1 MTLSGVT
8 PFPPEFAAR
17 YRERGYWADRPL
29 IAHFLDAFDQFADR
43 VAVIDDT
50 GSYTYAELAGA
61 SQRVALNLLDLG
73 LRPGDRVVL
82 QLPNTRFFASLYFG
96 LQRIGAIPIM
106 ALPSHRYRELR
117 QFVGLSGAVAAAA
130 PAAAGETDFA
140 ELHRRV
146 SAEHPGLRLSILQG
160 GAASAPGRGAGST
173 PGGGAGSTPGRGAGG
188 APGRIGLEE
197 LHERRPARHSA
208 ADLPR
213 IAAGIDPCDPAVFQL
228 SGGTTGIPKLIP
240 RTHNDYAFNSR
251 LAVSVCDV
259 RAGDVLL
266 DALPI
271 AHNLPLAC
279 PGLQGFL
286 LSGATVYLSR
296 STKGPDVFAVID
308 RYRVTHMHVVPALL
322 IQWINHPAAGDFD
335 LGSVRVVQS
344 GGQRLQPE
352 TRLRAERVFRNVTV
366 QENFGMAEGLL
377 MFVRLDDPPE
387 VRLETVGRPICPDD
401 EVRLVDEDGAD
412 VPDGEIGELWAR
424 GPYTLRG
431 YYNAPEHNQRSFSP
445 DGFYR
450 SGDLMW
456 RHPTGNYVVAG
467 RTKDLIN
474 RGGEKISA
482 EEVENLILGHPAVL
496 NVACVPVPDPVLGER
511 MCACVMLRPGRRLT
525 LPALTEFLLAE
536 EMAKHKLPEQLA
548 TLDTLPLSP
557 VGKVAKKRLAE
568 MLADGTVVAERRGS
582 PEGVGR

>member
-1 MTLSGVT
+1 MTLPGVT

-17 YRERGYWADRPL
+17 YRARGYWADRPL
-29 IAHFLDAFDQFADR
+29 IAHFLDAFDQFAGR

-50 GSYTYAELAGA
+50 GSYTYAELADA

-73 LRPGDRVVL
+73 LQPGDRVVL

-96 LQRIGAIPIM
+96 LQRIGVIPIM

-130 PAAAGETDFA
+130 PATAGETDFA

-146 SAEHPGLRLSILQG
+146 SAEHPTLRLSILQG
-160 GAASAPGRGAGST
+160 GA
-173 PGGGAGSTPGRGAGG
+173 GG
-188 APGRIGLEE
+188 APGQIGLEE
-197 LHERRPARHSA
+197 LHERRPARHSP
-208 ADLPR
+208 ADLTR
-213 IAAGIDPCDPAVFQL
+213 IAAAIDPCDPAVFQL

-251 LAVSVCDV
+251 LAVSVCGV

-286 LSGATVYLSR
+286 LTGATVYLSR
-296 STKGPDVFAVID
+296 SIRGPDVFSVID
-308 RYRVTHMHVVPALL
+308 RHRVTHIHVVPALL

-352 TRLRAERVFRNVTV
+352 TRVRAERVFRNVTV

-412 VPDGEIGELWAR
+412 VPDGAIGELWAR

-431 YYNAPEHNQRSFSP
+431 YYNAPEHNRRSFSP

-456 RHPTGNYVVAG
+456 RHPSGNYVVAG

-511 MCACVMLRPGRRLT
+511 MCACVLLRPGRRLT
-525 LPALTEFLLAE
+525 LPELTEFLLAE
-536 EMAKHKLPEQLA
+536 EMARHKLPEQLA
-548 TLDTLPLSP
+548 TLDALPLSP

-582 PEGVGR
+582 PEGAGR

>member
-1 MTLSGVT
+1 MTLPGVT

-17 YRERGYWADRPL
+17 YRARGYWADRPL

-50 GSYTYAELAGA
+50 GSYTYAELADA

-73 LRPGDRVVL
+73 LQPGDRVVL

-96 LQRIGAIPIM
+96 LQRIGVIPIM

-130 PAAAGETDFA
+130 PATAGETDFA

-146 SAEHPGLRLSILQG
+146 SAEHPALRLSILQG
-160 GAASAPGRGAGST
+160 
-173 PGGGAGSTPGRGAGG
+173 GAGG

-197 LHERRPARHSA
+197 LHERRPARHSP
-208 ADLPR
+208 ADLGR

-251 LAVSVCDV
+251 LAVSVCGV
-259 RAGDVLL
+259 RGGDVLL

-286 LSGATVYLSR
+286 LTGATVYLSR
-296 STKGPDVFAVID
+296 STRGLDVFAVID
-308 RYRVTHMHVVPALL
+308 RHRVTHIHVVPALL

-352 TRLRAERVFRNVTV
+352 TRVRAERVFRNVTV

-431 YYNAPEHNQRSFSP
+431 YYYAPEHNQRSFSP

-456 RHPTGNYVVAG
+456 RHPSGNYVVAG

-511 MCACVMLRPGRRLT
+511 MCACVLLRPGRRLT
-525 LPALTEFLLAE
+525 LPELTEFLLAE

-548 TLDTLPLSP
+548 TLDALPLSP

-582 PEGVGR
+582 PEGAGR

>member
-1 MTLSGVT
+1 MMDHATVT

-17 YRERGYWADRPL
+17 YRARGYWADRPL
-29 IAHFLDAFDQFADR
+29 IAHFLDAFDRFAGR
-43 VAVIDDT
+43 MAVIDDT
-50 GSYTYAELAGA
+50 GSYTYAELADA
-61 SQRVALNLLDLG
+61 SRRVALNLLDLG

-117 QFVGLSGAVAAAA
+117 QFVGLSGAVAAVA
-130 PAAAGETDFA
+130 PATTGDTDFA

-160 GAASAPGRGAGST
+160 GAGGAPGD
-173 PGGGAGSTPGRGAGG
+173 GAGG

-197 LHERRPARHSA
+197 LHERRPARHSP
-208 ADLPR
+208 ADLAR

-286 LSGATVYLSR
+286 LSGATVYLTR
-296 STKGPDVFAVID
+296 LTRGPDVFAVID
-308 RYRVTHMHVVPALL
+308 RHRVTHMHVVPALL
-322 IQWINHPAAGDFD
+322 IQWINHPAADDFD

-352 TRLRAERVFRNVTV
+352 TRLRAERMFRNVTV

-412 VPDGEIGELWAR
+412 VPDGEVGELWAR

-431 YYNAPEHNQRSFSP
+431 YYGRQPRDRPGGRPRAR
-445 DGFYR
+445 R
-450 SGDLMW
+450 SGL
-456 RHPTGNYVVAG
+456 R
-467 RTKDLIN
+467 
-474 RGGEKISA
+474 RGGE
-482 EEVENLILGHPAVL
+482 LLGQRRGGGTGRRRGARPRRHGPA
-496 NVACVPVPDPVLGER
+496 
-511 MCACVMLRPGRRLT
+511 RPG
-525 LPALTEFLLAE
+525 
-536 EMAKHKLPEQLA
+536 
-548 TLDTLPLSP
+548 
-557 VGKVAKKRLAE
+557 
-568 MLADGTVVAERRGS
+568 
-582 PEGVGR
+582 

>member
-1 MTLSGVT
+1 MTLPGVT

-17 YRERGYWADRPL
+17 YRARGYWTDRPL
-29 IAHFLDAFDQFADR
+29 IAHFLDAFDQFAGR

-50 GSYTYAELAGA
+50 GSYTYAELADA

-73 LRPGDRVVL
+73 LQPGDRVVL

-96 LQRIGAIPIM
+96 LQRIGVIPIM

-130 PAAAGETDFA
+130 PATAGETDFA

-146 SAEHPGLRLSILQG
+146 SAKHSALRLSILQG
-160 GAASAPGRGAGST
+160 GT
-173 PGGGAGSTPGRGAGG
+173 GG

-208 ADLPR
+208 ADLTR

-251 LAVSVCDV
+251 LAVSVCGV

-286 LSGATVYLSR
+286 LTGATVYLSR
-296 STKGPDVFAVID
+296 SIRGPDVFPVID
-308 RYRVTHMHVVPALL
+308 RHRVTHIHVVPALL

-352 TRLRAERVFRNVTV
+352 TRVRAERVFRNVTV

-412 VPDGEIGELWAR
+412 VPDGAIGELWAR

-431 YYNAPEHNQRSFSP
+431 YYNGPEHNQRSFSP

-456 RHPTGNYVVAG
+456 RHPSGNYVVAG

-511 MCACVMLRPGRRLT
+511 MCACVLLRPGRRLT
-525 LPALTEFLLAE
+525 LPELTEFLLAE
-536 EMAKHKLPEQLA
+536 EMARHKLPEQLA
-548 TLDTLPLSP
+548 TLHALPLSP

-582 PEGVGR
+582 PEGAGR

>member
-1 MTLSGVT
+1 MTLPGVT

-17 YRERGYWADRPL
+17 YRARGYWADRPL
-29 IAHFLDAFDQFADR
+29 IAHFLDAFDQFAGR

-50 GSYTYAELAGA
+50 GSYTYAELADA

-73 LRPGDRVVL
+73 LQPGDRVVL

-96 LQRIGAIPIM
+96 LQRIGVIPIM

-130 PAAAGETDFA
+130 PATAGETDFA

-146 SAEHPGLRLSILQG
+146 SAEHPTLRLSILQG
-160 GAASAPGRGAGST
+160 GA
-173 PGGGAGSTPGRGAGG
+173 GG
-188 APGRIGLEE
+188 APGQIGLEE
-197 LHERRPARHSA
+197 LHERRPARHSP
-208 ADLPR
+208 ADLTR
-213 IAAGIDPCDPAVFQL
+213 IAAAIDPCDPAVFQL

-251 LAVSVCDV
+251 LAVSVCGV

-286 LSGATVYLSR
+286 LTGATVYLSR
-296 STKGPDVFAVID
+296 SIRGPDVFPVID
-308 RYRVTHMHVVPALL
+308 RHRVTHIHVVPALL
-322 IQWINHPAAGDFD
+322 IQWINHPATGDFD

-352 TRLRAERVFRNVTV
+352 TRVRAERVFRNVTV

-412 VPDGEIGELWAR
+412 VPDGAIGELWAR

-431 YYNAPEHNQRSFSP
+431 YYNAPEHNRRSFSP

-456 RHPTGNYVVAG
+456 RHPSGNYVVAG

-511 MCACVMLRPGRRLT
+511 MCACVLLRPGRRLT
-525 LPALTEFLLAE
+525 LPELTEFLLAE
-536 EMAKHKLPEQLA
+536 EMARHKLPEQLA
-548 TLDTLPLSP
+548 TLDALPLSP

-582 PEGVGR
+582 PEGAGR

>member
-1 MTLSGVT
+1 MTLPGVT

-17 YRERGYWADRPL
+17 YRARGYWADRPL

-50 GSYTYAELAGA
+50 GSYTYAELADA

-73 LRPGDRVVL
+73 LQRGDRVVL

-96 LQRIGAIPIM
+96 LQRIGVIPIM
-106 ALPSHRYRELR
+106 GLPSHRYRELR

-130 PAAAGETDFA
+130 PATAGETDFA

-146 SAEHPGLRLSILQG
+146 SAEHPALRLSILQG
-160 GAASAPGRGAGST
+160 GAS
-173 PGGGAGSTPGRGAGG
+173 
-188 APGRIGLEE
+188 GRIGLEE
-197 LHERRPARHSA
+197 LHERRPARHSP
-208 ADLPR
+208 ADLAR

-251 LAVSVCDV
+251 LAVSVCGV

-286 LSGATVYLSR
+286 LTGATVYLSR
-296 STKGPDVFAVID
+296 STRVPDVFAVID
-308 RYRVTHMHVVPALL
+308 RHRVTHIHVVPALL

-352 TRLRAERVFRNVTV
+352 TRVRAERVFRNVTV

-431 YYNAPEHNQRSFSP
+431 YYYGPEHNQRSFSP

-456 RHPTGNYVVAG
+456 RHPSGNYVVAG

-511 MCACVMLRPGRRLT
+511 MCACVLLRPGRRLT
-525 LPALTEFLLAE
+525 LPELTEFLLAE

-548 TLDTLPLSP
+548 TLDALPLSP

-582 PEGVGR
+582 PEGAGR

>member
-1 MTLSGVT
+1 MTLPGVT

-17 YRERGYWADRPL
+17 YRARGYWADRPL
-29 IAHFLDAFDQFADR
+29 IAHFLDAFDQFAGR

-50 GSYTYAELAGA
+50 GSYTYAELADA

-73 LRPGDRVVL
+73 LQPGDRVVL

-96 LQRIGAIPIM
+96 LQRIGVIPIM

-130 PAAAGETDFA
+130 PATAGETDFA

-146 SAEHPGLRLSILQG
+146 SAEHPTLRLSILQG
-160 GAASAPGRGAGST
+160 GA
-173 PGGGAGSTPGRGAGG
+173 GG
-188 APGRIGLEE
+188 APGQIGLEE
-197 LHERRPARHSA
+197 LHERRPARHSP
-208 ADLPR
+208 ADLTR
-213 IAAGIDPCDPAVFQL
+213 IAAAIDPCDPAVFQL

-251 LAVSVCDV
+251 LAVSVCGV

-286 LSGATVYLSR
+286 LTGATVYLSR
-296 STKGPDVFAVID
+296 SIRGPDVFPVID
-308 RYRVTHMHVVPALL
+308 RHRVTHIHVVPALL
-322 IQWINHPAAGDFD
+322 IQWINHPATGDFD

-352 TRLRAERVFRNVTV
+352 TRVRAERVFRNVTV

-412 VPDGEIGELWAR
+412 VPDGAIGELWAR

-431 YYNAPEHNQRSFSP
+431 YYNAPEHNRRSFSP

-456 RHPTGNYVVAG
+456 RHPSGNYVVAG

-511 MCACVMLRPGRRLT
+511 MCACVLLRPGRRLT
-525 LPALTEFLLAE
+525 LPELTEFLLAE
-536 EMAKHKLPEQLA
+536 EMARHKLPEQLA
-548 TLDTLPLSP
+548 TLHALPLSP

-582 PEGVGR
+582 PEGAGR

>member
-1 MTLSGVT
+1 MTLPGVT

-17 YRERGYWADRPL
+17 YRARGYWADRPL
-29 IAHFLDAFDQFADR
+29 IAHFLDAFDQFAGR

-50 GSYTYAELAGA
+50 GSYTYAELADA

-73 LRPGDRVVL
+73 LQPGDRVVL
-82 QLPNTRFFASLYFG
+82 QLPNTRFFASLYVG
-96 LQRIGAIPIM
+96 LQRIGVIPIM

-130 PAAAGETDFA
+130 PATAGETDFA

-146 SAEHPGLRLSILQG
+146 SAEHPALRLSILQG
-160 GAASAPGRGAGST
+160 GA
-173 PGGGAGSTPGRGAGG
+173 GG
-188 APGRIGLEE
+188 APGRFGLEE
-197 LHERRPARHSA
+197 LHERRPARHSP
-208 ADLPR
+208 ADLAR

-251 LAVSVCDV
+251 LAVSVCGV

-286 LSGATVYLSR
+286 LTGATVYLSR
-296 STKGPDVFAVID
+296 STRGPDVFAVID
-308 RYRVTHMHVVPALL
+308 RHRVTHIHVVPALL

-352 TRLRAERVFRNVTV
+352 TRVRAERVFRNVTV

-387 VRLETVGRPICPDD
+387 VRLETVGRPICRDD

-456 RHPTGNYVVAG
+456 RHPSGNYVVAG

-511 MCACVMLRPGRRLT
+511 MCACVLLRPGRRLT
-525 LPALTEFLLAE
+525 LPELTEFLLAE

-548 TLDTLPLSP
+548 TLDALPLSP

-582 PEGVGR
+582 PEAAGR

>member
-1 MTLSGVT
+1 MTLPGVT

-17 YRERGYWADRPL
+17 YRARGYWADRPL
-29 IAHFLDAFDQFADR
+29 IAHFLDAFHQFAGR

-50 GSYTYAELAGA
+50 GSYTYAELADA

-73 LRPGDRVVL
+73 LQPGDRVVL

-117 QFVGLSGAVAAAA
+117 QFVGLSGAVAAVA
-130 PAAAGETDFA
+130 PATAGETDFA

-160 GAASAPGRGAGST
+160 GADRASRGGAPGRGAYGES
-173 PGGGAGSTPGRGAGG
+173 
-188 APGRIGLEE
+188 GRIGLEE
-197 LHERRPARHSA
+197 LHERRPARHSP
-208 ADLPR
+208 ADLAR

-251 LAVSVCDV
+251 LAVSVCGV

-286 LSGATVYLSR
+286 LTGATVYLSR
-296 STKGPDVFAVID
+296 SIRGPDVFPVID
-308 RYRVTHMHVVPALL
+308 RHRVTHIHVVPALL

-352 TRLRAERVFRNVTV
+352 TRVRAERVFRNVTV

-412 VPDGEIGELWAR
+412 VPDGAIGELWAR

-456 RHPTGNYVVAG
+456 RHPSGNYVVAG

-511 MCACVMLRPGRRLT
+511 MCACVLLRPGRRLT
-525 LPALTEFLLAE
+525 LPELTEFLLAE
-536 EMAKHKLPEQLA
+536 EMARHKLPEQLA
-548 TLDTLPLSP
+548 TLDALPLSP

-582 PEGVGR
+582 PEGAGR

>member
-1 MTLSGVT
+1 MTLPGVT

-17 YRERGYWADRPL
+17 YRARGYWADRPL
-29 IAHFLDAFDQFADR
+29 IAHFLDVFDQFAGR

-50 GSYTYAELAGA
+50 GSYTYAELADA

-73 LRPGDRVVL
+73 LQPGDRVVL

-96 LQRIGAIPIM
+96 LQRIGVIPIM

-130 PAAAGETDFA
+130 PATAGETDFA

-146 SAEHPGLRLSILQG
+146 SAEHPALRLSILQ
-160 GAASAPGRGAGST
+160 
-173 PGGGAGSTPGRGAGG
+173 GG

-197 LHERRPARHSA
+197 LHERRPARHSP
-208 ADLPR
+208 ADLAR

-251 LAVSVCDV
+251 LAVSVCGV

-286 LSGATVYLSR
+286 LTGATVYLSR
-296 STKGPDVFAVID
+296 STRGLDVFAVID
-308 RYRVTHMHVVPALL
+308 RHRVTHIHVVPALL

-352 TRLRAERVFRNVTV
+352 TRVRAERVFRNVTV

-456 RHPTGNYVVAG
+456 RHPSGNYVVAG

-511 MCACVMLRPGRRLT
+511 MCACVLLRPGRRLT
-525 LPALTEFLLAE
+525 LPELTEFLLAE

-548 TLDTLPLSP
+548 TLDALPLSP

-582 PEGVGR
+582 PEGAGR

>member
-1 MTLSGVT
+1 MTLPGVT

-17 YRERGYWADRPL
+17 YRARGYWADRPL
-29 IAHFLDAFDQFADR
+29 IAHFLDAFDQFAGR

-50 GSYTYAELAGA
+50 GSYTYAELADA

-73 LRPGDRVVL
+73 LQPGDRVVL

-96 LQRIGAIPIM
+96 LQRIGVIPIM

-130 PAAAGETDFA
+130 PATAGETDFA

-146 SAEHPGLRLSILQG
+146 SAEHPTLRLSILQG
-160 GAASAPGRGAGST
+160 GAPGQ
-173 PGGGAGSTPGRGAGG
+173 
-188 APGRIGLEE
+188 IGLEE
-197 LHERRPARHSA
+197 LHERRPARHSP
-208 ADLPR
+208 ADLTR
-213 IAAGIDPCDPAVFQL
+213 IAAAIDPCDPAVFQL

-251 LAVSVCDV
+251 LAVSVCGV

-286 LSGATVYLSR
+286 LTGATVYLSR
-296 STKGPDVFAVID
+296 SIRGPDVFSVID
-308 RYRVTHMHVVPALL
+308 RHRVTHIHVVPALL
-322 IQWINHPAAGDFD
+322 IQWINHPATGDFD

-352 TRLRAERVFRNVTV
+352 TRVRAERVFRNVTV

-412 VPDGEIGELWAR
+412 VPDGAIGELWAR

-431 YYNAPEHNQRSFSP
+431 YYNAPEHNRRSFSP

-456 RHPTGNYVVAG
+456 RHPSGNYVVAG

-511 MCACVMLRPGRRLT
+511 MCACVLLRPGRRLT
-525 LPALTEFLLAE
+525 LPELTEFLLAE
-536 EMAKHKLPEQLA
+536 EMARHKLPEQLA
-548 TLDTLPLSP
+548 TLDALPLSP

-582 PEGVGR
+582 PEGAGR

>member
-1 MTLSGVT
+1 MTLPGVT

-17 YRERGYWADRPL
+17 YRARGYWADRPL

-50 GSYTYAELAGA
+50 GSYTYAELADA

-73 LRPGDRVVL
+73 LQRGDRVVL

-96 LQRIGAIPIM
+96 LQRIGVIPIM
-106 ALPSHRYRELR
+106 GLPSHRYRELR

-130 PAAAGETDFA
+130 PATAGETDFA

-146 SAEHPGLRLSILQG
+146 SAEHPALRLSILQG
-160 GAASAPGRGAGST
+160 GAS
-173 PGGGAGSTPGRGAGG
+173 
-188 APGRIGLEE
+188 GRIGLEE
-197 LHERRPARHSA
+197 LHERRPARHSP
-208 ADLPR
+208 ADLAR

-251 LAVSVCDV
+251 LAVSVCGV

-286 LSGATVYLSR
+286 LTGATVYLSR
-296 STKGPDVFAVID
+296 STRVPDVFAVID
-308 RYRVTHMHVVPALL
+308 RHRVTHIHVVPALL

-352 TRLRAERVFRNVTV
+352 TRVRAERVFRNVTV

-456 RHPTGNYVVAG
+456 RHPSGNYVVAG

-511 MCACVMLRPGRRLT
+511 MCACVLLRPGRRLT
-525 LPALTEFLLAE
+525 LPELTEFLLAE
-536 EMAKHKLPEQLA
+536 EMAKHKQPEQLA
-548 TLDTLPLSP
+548 TLDALPLSP

-568 MLADGTVVAERRGS
+568 MLADGTVVAERRGRR
-582 PEGVGR
+582 E